1 MDTLF
6 VNSKNSGTSNLYR
19 LLLNLADKIILK
31 RSEKYVAL
39 WNISIYSTGKNN
51 KFKTSPP
58 TWNKK
63 FELTDGSYD
72 AQYSILFW
80 TYL

>member
-39 WNISIYSTGKNN
+39 
-51 KFKTSPP
+51 
-58 TWNKK
+58 
-63 FELTDGSYD
+63 
-72 AQYSILFW
+72 
-80 TYL
+80 